1 MNSSIIKKFSSKYIS
16 IILLFVILVAIMI
29 FLSIKAPY
37 FLKWKNFLN
46 ILEAN
51 SYKMI
56 LAIGMTFI
64 IASGGID
71 LSIGSIIS
79 LSAIIMAISMKN
91 GAGVGTGILVG
102 ISLGIIMGAFN
113 GIIIHYTGINSL
125 IITLA
130 TSSIFRGISLIL
142 TQGTPITK
150 FDPRFLFIGTGD
162 LFNME
167 PGVSIGIIILLIS
180 IPLMYK
186 MKWGHYIK
194 SIGGNEEALKRTGVK
209 VGLYKITSYI
219 YMGILAAIVGIIITA
234 RLNSAEPNAGLGMEI
249 DAITAVIMGGTPL
262 SGGKASL
269 AGTVIAVFLLGLIRN
284 GLTIMSISS
293 DYQQFITGA
302 ILLGSILVAEIKEHR
317 RV

>member
-1 MNSSIIKKFSSKYIS
+1 MSSIIKKFSSKYIS
-16 IILLFVILVAIMI
+16 IILLFAILILITI
-29 FLSIKAPY
+29 FLSIKTPY
-37 FLKWKNFLN
+37 FFKYKNFLN

-79 LSAIIMAISMKN
+79 LSAIIMAINMKN
-91 GAGVGTGILVG
+91 GVSFQVGIL
-102 ISLGIIMGAFN
+102 ISIAMGIIMGAFN

-130 TSSIFRGISLIL
+130 TSSIFRGISLVL

-150 FDPRFLFIGTGD
+150 FDEKFLFIGTGD
-162 LFNME
+162 IFNME
-167 PGVSIGIIILLIS
+167 PGVYIGIFILLIS
-180 IPLMYK
+180 IPIMCK
-186 MKWGHYIK
+186 MKWGHYVK
-194 SIGGNEEALKRTGVK
+194 SIGGNEEALKRTGIK
-209 VGLYKITSYI
+209 VGFYKITTYI
-219 YMGILAAIVGIIITA
+219 YMGVLAAIVGIIITA

-262 SGGKASL
+262 SGGKSSL
-269 AGTVIAVFLLGLIRN
+269 LGTVIAVFLLGLIRN

-293 DYQQFITGA
+293 DYQQFITGV
-302 ILLGSILVAEIKEHR
+302 ILLSSILVAEIKEHKR
-317 RV
+317 A